1 MLLLGMISK
10 KIRKWCQTCKTLIHG
25 RDVPV
30 CAVQSIILDL
40 WFARDLSGVH
50 HPPLVKTYWRSRS
63 TAVSWKGSACGIPGA
78 APEKKAYKFYT
89 LRLMILNKM
98 FNFGVNTE
106 SQALRRAW
114 SRIPQNMWVYS
125 VYSLHAVQWHLR
137 VFDQLHFASRLTS
150 VLRAGTKVNHWT
162 SPEEFAPLTISCGI
176 TVHTLIS
183 SGWSRTDSDL
193 LWRWC
198 DERVGTVL
206 SQIWSKLRGRL
217 RPPALAPDATNAKAS
232 KHQ

>member
-89 LRLMILNKM
+89 LRLMILNKI

-114 SRIPQNMWVYS
+114 SRIPQNQLLNQLWCLLVLL
-125 VYSLHAVQWHLR
+125 VGHVSLLSLLPTCCAMTFACFWPTAFCFKVDFGAKSRDKGQPLDLSRGICSLDHLLRNYCPYFDKLR
-137 VFDQLHFASRLTS
+137 VVTHWLRLAME
-150 VLRAGTKVNHWT
+150 VMWWT
-162 SPEEFAPLTISCGI
+162 GRNC
-176 TVHTLIS
+176 
-183 SGWSRTDSDL
+183 
-193 LWRWC
+193 
-198 DERVGTVL
+198 
-206 SQIWSKLRGRL
+206 SKSNL
-217 RPPALAPDATNAKAS
+217 K
-232 KHQ
+232 

>member
-25 RDVPV
+25 RDVRV

-78 APEKKAYKFYT
+78 APKKKAYKFYT
-89 LRLMILNKM
+89 LQLMILNLI
-98 FNFGVNTE
+98 FIFGVNTE

-114 SRIPQNMWVYS
+114 SRIPQN
-125 VYSLHAVQWHLR
+125 
-137 VFDQLHFASRLTS
+137 QLLNQLFASLTCWTCEFTQFTPYMLCNDIC
-150 VLRAGTKVNHWT
+150 VFLTNCILLQGWLR
-162 SPEEFAPLTISCGI
+162 C
-176 TVHTLIS
+176 
-183 SGWSRTDSDL
+183 
-193 LWRWC
+193 
-198 DERVGTVL
+198 
-206 SQIWSKLRGRL
+206 
-217 RPPALAPDATNAKAS
+217 
-232 KHQ
+232 